1 MRKSGVKIIFSKR
14 CLEYE
19 SHGHPES
26 PERLRCIYNHLK
38 EKKFEFV
45 EAKSCQEEDILRV
58 HSPRLLK
65 MIREAKFSDPD
76 TPTIEGIYEYA
87 LLSAGASLK
96 AQEIAINNEYAFSL
110 MRPPGHHASRDKLGG
125 FCYFNNIAIAVSKAL
140 NRVKKVAIIDIDCHH
155 GNGTQDIFLG
165 NDRVLYISLHQFPLY
180 PGTGRKSQK
189 NCLNFPLSAETDEEN
204 YLKVLKEAL
213 KEVKIFDPEVLAIS
227 AGFDTYKDDPL
238 TNLNLEKESY
248 YKISSLLA
256 CLNKPAFSVLEGGY
270 KIPEIAACI
279 EEYLRG
285 WK

>member
-1 MRKSGVKIIFSKR
+1 MKIIFSKR

-19 SHGHPES
+19 SYGHPES
-26 PERLRCIYNHLK
+26 PERLRCIYNHLN

-45 EAKSCQEEDILRV
+45 EAKSCKEEDILRV
-58 HSPRLLK
+58 HSAQLLK
-65 MIREAKFSDPD
+65 KVKDGHLFDLD
-76 TPTIEGIYEYA
+76 TPNLERIYEYA
-87 LLSAGASLK
+87 LLSCGGTLEALEFAL
-96 AQEIAINNEYAFSL
+96 NNEPAFSL
-110 MRPPGHHASRDKLGG
+110 MRPPGHHATRDNIGG
-125 FCYFNNIAIAVSKAL
+125 FCYFNNIAIAVNKAL
-140 NRVKKVAIIDIDCHH
+140 DRVKRVAIIDIDCHH
-155 GNGTQDIFLG
+155 GNGTQEIFLG
-165 NDRVLYISLHQFPLY
+165 NDRVLYVSLHQFPLY

-189 NCLNFPLSAETDEEN
+189 NCLNFPLSVETDEEK

-213 KEVKIFDPEVLAIS
+213 REVKIFDPQILAIS

-256 CLNKPAFSVLEGGY
+256 SLNKPAFSVLEGGY
-270 KIPEIAACI
+270 KVPEIAECV